1 MLSLPAGG
9 TGKKI
14 DPAKLFG
21 EDKYDQY
28 YQELLS
34 EGRIDGDNVSP
45 DERKEGV
52 RAYRKGKID
61 FEKFVNKVLKVK
73 EEVLTAPATAPA
85 TGQKKLTGSNFVPL
99 ALPPAED
106 LKAVDEDIPDDLDD
120 LLNDIRAEQDDLQA
134 KIDAL
139 LEEVRKEDDVDGLN
153 ARLDDLLDN
162 IRTMNEIEE
171 QQAEVKRQKE
181 EKKKRKA
188 KEKKLESFKKFI
200 FAPIKKAFQP
210 VQNFLQKFFD
220 AVIKVVF
227 AKAFIKLIDWF
238 SDPENRSKI
247 DSIFRFVKDFWPA
260 IAAGFLLVGG
270 ALGLLGL
277 KILGPIA
284 LAVGA
289 LVALT
294 AGLAALAKA
303 LGFGPGE
310 QEEKTE
316 KALKDD
322 FDGDKQKMIESL
334 KEQKENLNL
343 FEKMQGKGAEIDEQ
357 IYRLETGKTKSYT
370 FGGDT
375 PDTVDKDVTPPSA
388 DKNVTPSKDK
398 ASASGKT
405 PFERA
410 TDAGYEVIAANDGYI
425 LYENK
430 KTGATKTRSGTF
442 RLQGET
448 KEERFN
454 NYFDGSD
461 KFRTL
466 KLNVGGVVPEEASL
480 LQGLDQN
487 FGDLP
492 FIGGIIKTALG
503 YEDRIN
509 YRNADPRLREMMGL
523 TKSKPQPRG
532 LQFRDL
538 PGMSGGGGGTN
549 ALTNQPKVRS
559 IPGILGD
566 LFGGFRKKEI
576 DPQTILGDTS
586 PIGTDTVPAMLTPGE
601 TVLQVGARE
610 RMMDMIGVDPLM
622 FNVGPNA
629 NKPKVSGRRQGF
641 SGGGVV
647 EVKGTGNTVEGT
659 LKLKDS
665 AGKQVGK
672 TYGAISGT
680 YAGMNVPQDA
690 RATTRNAPIPDGN
703 YKLVGFEKHG
713 PYPGLPGIGN
723 WSTYIANSSGS
734 IGSRSGLML
743 HSDIGSNGTLGC
755 VGVELGG
762 SPGTTAEKEFLQAY
776 QQVNP
781 DTIKIALG
789 GGGGNSSEVASV
801 DRKPSPDNS
810 VKAAKLQPSQSASPR
825 VSPSALAPSASKPA
839 AGAQGTVPVPI
850 PVGGQQKPPSPSS
863 DVPSISS
870 VDGHN
875 ASLYVMRSMYNLV

>member
-52 RAYRKGKID
+52 RAYRRGKID
-61 FEKFVNKVLKVK
+61 FEKFVNKVLNVK
-73 EEVLTAPATAPA
+73 EEVSTAPT
-85 TGQKKLTGSNFVPL
+85 TRQTRLTGSNFVPL
-99 ALPPAED
+99 ALPQAED
-106 LKAVDEDIPDDLDD
+106 LKSVDEDIPDDLDD

-171 QQAEVKRQKE
+171 KQAEVKRQKE

-227 AKAFIKLIDWF
+227 AKAFLKLIDWF
-238 SDPENRSKI
+238 TDPENRSKI

-294 AGLAALAKA
+294 AGLAALAKV

-334 KEQKENLNL
+334 KEQKENLTL

-398 ASASGKT
+398 EPPTVSGR
-405 PFERA
+405 F
-410 TDAGYEVIAANDGYI
+410 D
-425 LYENK
+425 L
-430 KTGATKTRSGTF
+430 KTG
-442 RLQGET
+442 QGFINEQPVPLDEYEAFT
-448 KEERFN
+448 NMSDEEKVQK
-454 NYFDGSD
+454 YGAV
-461 KFRTL
+461 
-466 KLNVGGVVPEEASL
+466 KLNVGGVVPEEMSL
-480 LQGLDQN
+480 LQRLDQN

-492 FIGGIIKTALG
+492 FIGGVIKTALG

-532 LQFRDL
+532 LKFR
-538 PGMSGGGGGTN
+538 
-549 ALTNQPKVRS
+549 
-559 IPGILGD
+559 
-566 LFGGFRKKEI
+566 
-576 DPQTILGDTS
+576 DTS

-610 RMMDMIGVDPLM
+610 RMMDMIGIDPLM
-622 FNVGPNA
+622 FNIGPNA
-629 NKPKVSGRRQGF
+629 NKPKVRGERQGF

-755 VGVELGG
+755 IGVELGG

-789 GGGGNSSEVASV
+789 GGGGDSSEVASV

-839 AGAQGTVPVPI
+839 AGAQGTVPIPI

-870 VDGHN
+870 IDGHN

>member
-52 RAYRKGKID
+52 RAYRRGKID
-61 FEKFVNKVLKVK
+61 FEKFVNKVLNVK
-73 EEVLTAPATAPA
+73 EEVSTAPT
-85 TGQKKLTGSNFVPL
+85 TRQTRLTGSNFVPL
-99 ALPPAED
+99 ALPQAED
-106 LKAVDEDIPDDLDD
+106 LKSVDEDIPDDLDD

-171 QQAEVKRQKE
+171 KQAEVKRQKE

-227 AKAFIKLIDWF
+227 AKAFLKLIDWF

-260 IAAGFLLVGG
+260 IAAGFLIVGG
-270 ALGLLGL
+270 ALALLGL

-294 AGLAALAKA
+294 AGLAALAKV

-334 KEQKENLNL
+334 KEQKENLTL

-398 ASASGKT
+398 EPPTVSGR
-405 PFERA
+405 F
-410 TDAGYEVIAANDGYI
+410 D
-425 LYENK
+425 L
-430 KTGATKTRSGTF
+430 KTG
-442 RLQGET
+442 QGFINEQPVPLDEYEAFT
-448 KEERFN
+448 NMSDEEKVQK
-454 NYFDGSD
+454 YGAV
-461 KFRTL
+461 
-466 KLNVGGVVPEEASL
+466 KLNVGGVVPEEMSL
-480 LQGLDQN
+480 LQRLDQN

-492 FIGGIIKTALG
+492 FIGGVIKTALG

-532 LQFRDL
+532 LKFR
-538 PGMSGGGGGTN
+538 
-549 ALTNQPKVRS
+549 
-559 IPGILGD
+559 
-566 LFGGFRKKEI
+566 
-576 DPQTILGDTS
+576 DTS

-610 RMMDMIGVDPLM
+610 RMMDMIGIDPLM
-622 FNVGPNA
+622 FNIGPNA
-629 NKPKVSGRRQGF
+629 NKPKVRGERQGF

-755 VGVELGG
+755 IGVELGG

-789 GGGGNSSEVASV
+789 GGGGDSSEVASV

-839 AGAQGTVPVPI
+839 AGAQGTVPIPI

-870 VDGHN
+870 IDGHN

>member
-52 RAYRKGKID
+52 RAYRRGKID

-73 EEVLTAPATAPA
+73 EEVSTAPT
-85 TGQKKLTGSNFVPL
+85 TRQTRLTGSNFVPR
-99 ALPPAED
+99 ALPLAED
-106 LKAVDEDIPDDLDD
+106 LKSVDEDIPDDLDD

-171 QQAEVKRQKE
+171 KQAEVKRQKE

-227 AKAFIKLIDWF
+227 AKAFLKLIDWF
-238 SDPENRSKI
+238 TDPENRSKI

-294 AGLAALAKA
+294 AGLAALAKV

-334 KEQKENLNL
+334 KEQKENLTL

-398 ASASGKT
+398 EPPTVSGR
-405 PFERA
+405 F
-410 TDAGYEVIAANDGYI
+410 D
-425 LYENK
+425 L
-430 KTGATKTRSGTF
+430 KTG
-442 RLQGET
+442 QGFINEQPVPLDEYEAFT
-448 KEERFN
+448 NMSDEEKVQK
-454 NYFDGSD
+454 YGAV
-461 KFRTL
+461 
-466 KLNVGGVVPEEASL
+466 KLNVGGVVPEEMSL
-480 LQGLDQN
+480 LQRLDQN

-492 FIGGIIKTALG
+492 FIGGVIKTALG

-532 LQFRDL
+532 LKFR
-538 PGMSGGGGGTN
+538 
-549 ALTNQPKVRS
+549 
-559 IPGILGD
+559 
-566 LFGGFRKKEI
+566 
-576 DPQTILGDTS
+576 DTS

-610 RMMDMIGVDPLM
+610 RMMDMIGIDPLM
-622 FNVGPNA
+622 FNIGPNA
-629 NKPKVSGRRQGF
+629 NKPKVRGERQGF

-755 VGVELGG
+755 IGVELGG

-789 GGGGNSSEVASV
+789 GGGGDSSEVASV

-839 AGAQGTVPVPI
+839 AGAQGTVPIPI

-870 VDGHN
+870 IDGHN

>member
-1 MLSLPAGG
+1 MLSLPPAGG

-52 RAYRKGKID
+52 KAYRRGKID
-61 FEKFVNKVLKVK
+61 FEKFVNKVL
-73 EEVLTAPATAPA
+73 EVRDDLTETRGTIDPSKLKFSSVEIAPN
-85 TGQKKLTGSNFVPL
+85 QNKLEAGIEPEPDVP
-99 ALPPAED
+99 D
-106 LKAVDEDIPDDLDD
+106 GLDD

-238 SDPENRSKI
+238 SDPENRGKI
-247 DSIFRFVKDFWPA
+247 NSIFRFVKDFWPA
-260 IAAGFLLVGG
+260 IAAGFLIVGG

-289 LVALT
+289 LIALT
-294 AGLAALAKA
+294 AGLTALANA

-322 FDGDKQKMIESL
+322 FDGDKQKMIDAL

-357 IYRLETGKTKSYT
+357 IYFLETGKTKSYG

-375 PDTVDKDVTPPSA
+375 PDTVDKNVTPPKA
-388 DKNVTPSKDK
+388 DKNVTPSKESKDK
-398 ASASGKT
+398 APAPSGKT

-410 TDAGYEVIAANDGYI
+410 TDAGYEVISANTGYI

-430 KTGATKTRSGTF
+430 KTGDTKTKSGTF
-442 RLQGET
+442 VLQGAT

-454 NYFDGSD
+454 SFFDGRD
-461 KFRTL
+461 DYHTL
-466 KLNVGGVVPEEASL
+466 KLNVGGLVADPNV
-480 LQGLDQN
+480 
-487 FGDLP
+487 DLP
-492 FIGGIIKTALG
+492 FGGLV
-503 YEDRIN
+503 
-509 YRNADPRLREMMGL
+509 ADPNVNLPFEMI
-523 TKSKPQPRG
+523 
-532 LQFRDL
+532 
-538 PGMSGGGGGTN
+538 GGGGGTN
-549 ALTNQPKVRS
+549 VITGQAKAKSLATYIGDGIQEFFGITPKRLRDDDSQRS
-559 IPGILGD
+559 LGE
-566 LFGGFRKKEI
+566 FR
-576 DPQTILGDTS
+576 DTS

-610 RMMDMIGVDPLM
+610 RMMDMIGIDPLV
-622 FNVGPNA
+622 FNIGPNA
-629 NKPKVSGRRQGF
+629 NKPKVSGRRRGF

-755 VGVELGG
+755 IGVELGG

-789 GGGGNSSEVASV
+789 GGGGNASEVASV

-863 DVPSISS
+863 DVPSINS

>member
-61 FEKFVNKVLKVK
+61 FEKFVNKVLNVK
-73 EEVLTAPATAPA
+73 EEVSTAPT
-85 TGQKKLTGSNFVPL
+85 TRQTRLTGSNFVPL
-99 ALPPAED
+99 ALPQAED
-106 LKAVDEDIPDDLDD
+106 LKSVDEDIPDDLDD

-171 QQAEVKRQKE
+171 KQAEVKRQKE

-227 AKAFIKLIDWF
+227 AKAFLKLIDWF
-238 SDPENRSKI
+238 TDPENRSKI

-289 LVALT
+289 LVGLT
-294 AGLAALAKA
+294 AGLAALAKV

-334 KEQKENLNL
+334 KEQKENLTL

-398 ASASGKT
+398 EPSTVSGR
-405 PFERA
+405 F
-410 TDAGYEVIAANDGYI
+410 D
-425 LYENK
+425 L
-430 KTGATKTRSGTF
+430 KTG
-442 RLQGET
+442 QGFINEQPVPLDEYEAFT
-448 KEERFN
+448 NMSDEEKVQK
-454 NYFDGSD
+454 YGAV
-461 KFRTL
+461 
-466 KLNVGGVVPEEASL
+466 KLNVGGVVPEEMSL
-480 LQGLDQN
+480 LQRLDQN

-492 FIGGIIKTALG
+492 FIGGVIKTALG

-532 LQFRDL
+532 LKFR
-538 PGMSGGGGGTN
+538 
-549 ALTNQPKVRS
+549 
-559 IPGILGD
+559 
-566 LFGGFRKKEI
+566 
-576 DPQTILGDTS
+576 DTS

-610 RMMDMIGVDPLM
+610 RMMDMIGIDPLM
-622 FNVGPNA
+622 FNIGPNA
-629 NKPKVSGRRQGF
+629 NKPKVRGERQGF

-755 VGVELGG
+755 IGVELGG

-789 GGGGNSSEVASV
+789 GGGGDSSEVASV

-839 AGAQGTVPVPI
+839 AGAQGTVPIPI

-870 VDGHN
+870 IDGHN

>member
-73 EEVLTAPATAPA
+73 EEVSTA
-85 TGQKKLTGSNFVPL
+85 TGQTKLTGSNFVPL
-99 ALPPAED
+99 ALPSAED
-106 LKAVDEDIPDDLDD
+106 LKSVDEDIPDDLDD

-220 AVIKVVF
+220 AVIKLVLG
-227 AKAFIKLIDWF
+227 KAFIKLIDWF
-238 SDPENRSKI
+238 TDPENRSKI
-247 DSIFRFVKDFWPA
+247 ISIFRFVEDFWPA

-284 LAVGA
+284 IAVTA

-294 AGLAALAKA
+294 ASLAALAKA

-322 FDGDKQKMIESL
+322 FDGDKQKMIDAL
-334 KEQKENLNL
+334 KEQKENLTL
-343 FEKMQGKGAEIDEQ
+343 FEKMQNKGAEIDEQ
-357 IYRLETGKTKSYT
+357 IYRLKTGKTKSYT

-375 PDTVDKDVTPPSA
+375 PDTVDKDVTPPKA
-388 DKNVTPSKDK
+388 DKDVTPSKDK
-398 ASASGKT
+398 EPPTVSGR
-405 PFERA
+405 F
-410 TDAGYEVIAANDGYI
+410 D
-425 LYENK
+425 L
-430 KTGATKTRSGTF
+430 KTGQGFINEQPVPLEEYETF
-442 RLQGET
+442 T
-448 KEERFN
+448 NMSAEEKVQK
-454 NYFDGSD
+454 YGAV
-461 KFRTL
+461 
-466 KLNVGGVVPEEASL
+466 KLNVGGVVPEEMSL
-480 LQGLDQN
+480 LQRLDQN

-492 FIGGIIKTALG
+492 FIGGVIKTALG

-532 LQFRDL
+532 LQFRD
-538 PGMSGGGGGTN
+538 
-549 ALTNQPKVRS
+549 
-559 IPGILGD
+559 
-566 LFGGFRKKEI
+566 
-576 DPQTILGDTS
+576 TS

-610 RMMDMIGVDPLM
+610 RMMDMIGIDPLM
-622 FNVGPNA
+622 FNIGPNA
-629 NKPKVSGRRQGF
+629 NKPKVRGERQGF
-641 SGGGVV
+641 SGGGQVGNKHPHLQKLDDANIKKASAPMGYCV
-647 EVKGTGNTVEGT
+647 TGSLDTMLKSGVPEPAATGN
-659 LKLKDS
+659 D
-665 AGKQVGK
+665 VGNNPR
-672 TYGAISGT
+672 GAISQLMQGPFNWKSMGGSAITLRSPYGEVKAGVYNKNQYSKLVDEGKVPSGALVFQSRFNDWNGT
-680 YAGMNVPQDA
+680 SPGSSGYDMAIAQQGGKKHWNGQPMPKFVYGANTKKIIVLTPDGKQGDGEDVKITGEDNVP
-690 RATTRNAPIPDGN
+690 P
-703 YKLVGFEKHG
+703 
-713 PYPGLPGIGN
+713 
-723 WSTYIANSSGS
+723 SSAGYTS
-734 IGSRSGLML
+734 PVVSGA
-743 HSDIGSNGTLGC
+743 SNPVTKS
-755 VGVELGG
+755 GG
-762 SPGTTAEKEFLQAY
+762 
-776 QQVNP
+776 
-781 DTIKIALG
+781 
-789 GGGGNSSEVASV
+789 
-801 DRKPSPDNS
+801 
-810 VKAAKLQPSQSASPR
+810 
-825 VSPSALAPSASKPA
+825 LAPPSSKPA
-839 AGAQGTVPVPI
+839 AGAQGTVPIPI
-850 PVGGQQKPPSPSS
+850 PVGGQQKPPSPNS

-870 VDGHN
+870 IDGHN
-875 ASLYVMRSMYNLV
+875 VSLYVMRSMYNLV

>member
-52 RAYRKGKID
+52 RAYRRGKID
-61 FEKFVNKVLKVK
+61 FEKFVNKVL
-73 EEVLTAPATAPA
+73 EVRDDLTQTRGTIDPSKLKFDSVEIAPN
-85 TGQKKLTGSNFVPL
+85 QNKLEAGIEPE
-99 ALPPAED
+99 P
-106 LKAVDEDIPDDLDD
+106 DIPDDLDD

-139 LEEVRKEDDVDGLN
+139 IEEVRKEDDVDGLN

-227 AKAFIKLIDWF
+227 AKAFLKLIDWF
-238 SDPENRSKI
+238 TDPENRSKI

-260 IAAGFLLVGG
+260 IAAGFLIVGG
-270 ALGLLGL
+270 ALALLGL

-284 LAVGA
+284 IAAASLI
-289 LVALT
+289 ALT
-294 AGLAALAKA
+294 ASLAALAKV

-322 FDGDKQKMIESL
+322 FDGDKQKMIDAL

-357 IYRLETGKTKSYT
+357 IYFLETGKTKSYT

-375 PDTVDKDVTPPSA
+375 PDTADKDVTPPKA
-388 DKNVTPSKDK
+388 DKDVTPSKDK
-398 ASASGKT
+398 EPQTVSGR
-405 PFERA
+405 FDREA
-410 TDAGYEVIAANDGYI
+410 MQGYI
-425 LYENK
+425 NEQPVPLEEYEAFTNMSNEEK
-430 KTGATKTRSGTF
+430 VQKYGAV
-442 RLQGET
+442 
-448 KEERFN
+448 
-454 NYFDGSD
+454 
-461 KFRTL
+461 
-466 KLNVGGVVPEEASL
+466 KLNVGGVVPEEMSL
-480 LQGLDQN
+480 LQRLDQN

-492 FIGGIIKTALG
+492 FIGGVIKTALG

-532 LQFRDL
+532 LQFRD
-538 PGMSGGGGGTN
+538 
-549 ALTNQPKVRS
+549 
-559 IPGILGD
+559 
-566 LFGGFRKKEI
+566 
-576 DPQTILGDTS
+576 TS

-610 RMMDMIGVDPLM
+610 RMMDMIGIDPLM
-622 FNVGPNA
+622 FNIGPNA
-629 NKPKVSGRRQGF
+629 NKPKVRGERQGF

-755 VGVELGG
+755 IGVELGG

-789 GGGGNSSEVASV
+789 GGGGDSSEVASV

-810 VKAAKLQPSQSASPR
+810 EKAAKLQPSQSASPR

-839 AGAQGTVPVPI
+839 AGAQGTVPIPI

>member
-52 RAYRKGKID
+52 RAYRRGKID

-73 EEVLTAPATAPA
+73 EEVSTAPT
-85 TGQKKLTGSNFVPL
+85 TRKTRLTGSNFVPR
-99 ALPPAED
+99 ALPLAED
-106 LKAVDEDIPDDLDD
+106 LKSVDEDIPDDLDD

-171 QQAEVKRQKE
+171 QQAEVKRKKE

-227 AKAFIKLIDWF
+227 AKAFLKLIDWF

-260 IAAGFLLVGG
+260 IAAGFLIVGG
-270 ALGLLGL
+270 ALALLGL

-284 LAVGA
+284 IAVTA

-294 AGLAALAKA
+294 ASLAALAKV

-334 KEQKENLNL
+334 KEQKENLTL

-398 ASASGKT
+398 EPPTVSGR
-405 PFERA
+405 F
-410 TDAGYEVIAANDGYI
+410 D
-425 LYENK
+425 L
-430 KTGATKTRSGTF
+430 KTG
-442 RLQGET
+442 QGFINEQPVPLDEYEAFT
-448 KEERFN
+448 NMSDEEKVQK
-454 NYFDGSD
+454 YGAV
-461 KFRTL
+461 
-466 KLNVGGVVPEEASL
+466 KLNVGGVVPEEMSL
-480 LQGLDQN
+480 LQRLDQN

-492 FIGGIIKTALG
+492 FIGGVIKTALG

-532 LQFRDL
+532 LKFR
-538 PGMSGGGGGTN
+538 
-549 ALTNQPKVRS
+549 
-559 IPGILGD
+559 
-566 LFGGFRKKEI
+566 
-576 DPQTILGDTS
+576 DTS

-610 RMMDMIGVDPLM
+610 RMMDMIGIDPLM
-622 FNVGPNA
+622 FNIGPNA
-629 NKPKVSGRRQGF
+629 NKPKVRGERQGF

-755 VGVELGG
+755 IGVELGG

-789 GGGGNSSEVASV
+789 GGGGDSSEVASV

-839 AGAQGTVPVPI
+839 AGAQGTVPIPI

-870 VDGHN
+870 IDGHN

>member
-61 FEKFVNKVLKVK
+61 FEKFVNKVLNVK
-73 EEVLTAPATAPA
+73 EEVSTAPT
-85 TGQKKLTGSNFVPL
+85 TRQTRLTGSNFVPL
-99 ALPPAED
+99 ALPQAED
-106 LKAVDEDIPDDLDD
+106 LKSVDEDIPDDLDD

-171 QQAEVKRQKE
+171 KQAEVKRQKE

-227 AKAFIKLIDWF
+227 AKAFLKLIDWF
-238 SDPENRSKI
+238 TDPENRSKI

-294 AGLAALAKA
+294 AGLAALAKV

-334 KEQKENLNL
+334 KEQKENLTL

-398 ASASGKT
+398 EPPTVSGR
-405 PFERA
+405 F
-410 TDAGYEVIAANDGYI
+410 D
-425 LYENK
+425 L
-430 KTGATKTRSGTF
+430 KTG
-442 RLQGET
+442 QGFINEQPVPLDEYEAFT
-448 KEERFN
+448 NMSDEEKVQK
-454 NYFDGSD
+454 YGAV
-461 KFRTL
+461 
-466 KLNVGGVVPEEASL
+466 KLNVGGVVPEEMSL
-480 LQGLDQN
+480 LQRLDQN

-492 FIGGIIKTALG
+492 FIGGVIKTALG

-532 LQFRDL
+532 LKFR
-538 PGMSGGGGGTN
+538 
-549 ALTNQPKVRS
+549 
-559 IPGILGD
+559 
-566 LFGGFRKKEI
+566 
-576 DPQTILGDTS
+576 DTS

-610 RMMDMIGVDPLM
+610 RMMDMIGIDPLM
-622 FNVGPNA
+622 FNIGPNA
-629 NKPKVSGRRQGF
+629 NKPKVRGERQGF

-755 VGVELGG
+755 IGVELGG

-789 GGGGNSSEVASV
+789 GGGGDSSEVASV

-839 AGAQGTVPVPI
+839 AGAQGTVPIPI

-870 VDGHN
+870 IDGHN

>member
-1 MLSLPAGG
+1 MLSLPPAGG

-61 FEKFVNKVLKVK
+61 FEKFVNKVLNVK
-73 EEVLTAPATAPA
+73 EEVSTAPT
-85 TGQKKLTGSNFVPL
+85 TRQTRLTGSNFVPL
-99 ALPPAED
+99 ALPQAED
-106 LKAVDEDIPDDLDD
+106 LKSVDEDIPDDLDD

-171 QQAEVKRQKE
+171 KQAEVKRQKE

-227 AKAFIKLIDWF
+227 AKAFLKLIDWF
-238 SDPENRSKI
+238 TDPENRSKI

-294 AGLAALAKA
+294 AGLAALAKV

-334 KEQKENLNL
+334 KEQKENLTL

-398 ASASGKT
+398 EPPTVSGR
-405 PFERA
+405 F
-410 TDAGYEVIAANDGYI
+410 D
-425 LYENK
+425 L
-430 KTGATKTRSGTF
+430 KTG
-442 RLQGET
+442 QGFINEQPVPLDEYEAFT
-448 KEERFN
+448 NMSDEEKVQK
-454 NYFDGSD
+454 YGAV
-461 KFRTL
+461 
-466 KLNVGGVVPEEASL
+466 KLNVGGVVPEEMSL
-480 LQGLDQN
+480 LQRLDQN

-492 FIGGIIKTALG
+492 FIGGVIKTALG

-532 LQFRDL
+532 LKFR
-538 PGMSGGGGGTN
+538 
-549 ALTNQPKVRS
+549 
-559 IPGILGD
+559 
-566 LFGGFRKKEI
+566 
-576 DPQTILGDTS
+576 DTS

-610 RMMDMIGVDPLM
+610 RMMDMIGIDPLM
-622 FNVGPNA
+622 FNIGPNA
-629 NKPKVSGRRQGF
+629 NKPKVRGERQGF

-755 VGVELGG
+755 IGVELGG

-789 GGGGNSSEVASV
+789 GGGGDSSEVASV

-839 AGAQGTVPVPI
+839 AGAQGTVPIPI

-870 VDGHN
+870 IDGHN

>member
-61 FEKFVNKVLKVK
+61 FEKFVNKVLNVK
-73 EEVLTAPATAPA
+73 EEVSTVST
-85 TGQKKLTGSNFVPL
+85 TRQTRLTGSNFVPL
-99 ALPPAED
+99 ALPQAED
-106 LKAVDEDIPDDLDD
+106 LKSVDEDIPDDLDD

-171 QQAEVKRQKE
+171 KQAEVKRQKE

-227 AKAFIKLIDWF
+227 AKAFLKLIDWF
-238 SDPENRSKI
+238 TDPENRSKI

-294 AGLAALAKA
+294 AGLAALAKV

-334 KEQKENLNL
+334 KEQKENLTL

-375 PDTVDKDVTPPSA
+375 PDTADKDVTPPSA
-388 DKNVTPSKDK
+388 DKDVTPSKDK
-398 ASASGKT
+398 EPSTVSGR
-405 PFERA
+405 F
-410 TDAGYEVIAANDGYI
+410 D
-425 LYENK
+425 L
-430 KTGATKTRSGTF
+430 KTG
-442 RLQGET
+442 QGFINEQPVPLDEYEAFT
-448 KEERFN
+448 NMSDEEKVQK
-454 NYFDGSD
+454 YGAV
-461 KFRTL
+461 
-466 KLNVGGVVPEEASL
+466 KLNVGGVVPEEMSL
-480 LQGLDQN
+480 LQRLDQN

-492 FIGGIIKTALG
+492 FIGGVIKTALG

-532 LQFRDL
+532 LKFR
-538 PGMSGGGGGTN
+538 
-549 ALTNQPKVRS
+549 
-559 IPGILGD
+559 
-566 LFGGFRKKEI
+566 
-576 DPQTILGDTS
+576 DTS

-610 RMMDMIGVDPLM
+610 RMMDMIGIDPLM
-622 FNVGPNA
+622 FNIGPNA
-629 NKPKVSGRRQGF
+629 NKPKVRGERQGF

-703 YKLVGFEKHG
+703 YKLIGFEKHG

-755 VGVELGG
+755 IGVELGG

-789 GGGGNSSEVASV
+789 GGGGDSSEVASV

-825 VSPSALAPSASKPA
+825 VAPSALAPSASKPA
-839 AGAQGTVPVPI
+839 AGAQGTVPIPI

-870 VDGHN
+870 IDGHN

>member
-61 FEKFVNKVLKVK
+61 FEKFVNKVLNVK
-73 EEVLTAPATAPA
+73 EEVSTAPT
-85 TGQKKLTGSNFVPL
+85 TRQTRLTGSNFVPL
-99 ALPPAED
+99 ALPQAED
-106 LKAVDEDIPDDLDD
+106 LKSVDEDIPDDLDD

-171 QQAEVKRQKE
+171 KQAEVKRQKE

-227 AKAFIKLIDWF
+227 AKAFLKLIDWF
-238 SDPENRSKI
+238 TDPENRSKI

-294 AGLAALAKA
+294 AGLAALAKV

-334 KEQKENLNL
+334 KEQKENLTL

-398 ASASGKT
+398 EPPTVSGR
-405 PFERA
+405 F
-410 TDAGYEVIAANDGYI
+410 D
-425 LYENK
+425 L
-430 KTGATKTRSGTF
+430 KTG
-442 RLQGET
+442 QGFINEQPVPLDEYEAFT
-448 KEERFN
+448 NMSDEEKVQK
-454 NYFDGSD
+454 YGAV
-461 KFRTL
+461 
-466 KLNVGGVVPEEASL
+466 KLNVGGVVPEEMSL
-480 LQGLDQN
+480 LQRLDQN

-492 FIGGIIKTALG
+492 FIGGVIKTALG

-532 LQFRDL
+532 LKFR
-538 PGMSGGGGGTN
+538 
-549 ALTNQPKVRS
+549 
-559 IPGILGD
+559 
-566 LFGGFRKKEI
+566 
-576 DPQTILGDTS
+576 DTS

-610 RMMDMIGVDPLM
+610 RMMDMIGIDPLM
-622 FNVGPNA
+622 FNIGPNA
-629 NKPKVSGRRQGF
+629 NKPKVRGERQGF

-659 LKLKDS
+659 VKLKDS

-755 VGVELGG
+755 IGVELGG

-789 GGGGNSSEVASV
+789 GGGGDSSEVASV

-839 AGAQGTVPVPI
+839 AGAQGTVPIPI

-870 VDGHN
+870 IDGHN

>member
-1 MLSLPAGG
+1 MLSLPPAGG

-52 RAYRKGKID
+52 RAYRRGKID

-73 EEVLTAPATAPA
+73 EEVSTAPT
-85 TGQKKLTGSNFVPL
+85 TGQTKLTGSNFVPL
-99 ALPPAED
+99 ALPQAED
-106 LKAVDEDIPDDLDD
+106 LKPPVEEDIPDDLDD

-238 SDPENRSKI
+238 SDPENRGKI

-322 FDGDKQKMIESL
+322 FDGDKQKMIDAL
-334 KEQKENLNL
+334 KEQKENLTL

-357 IYRLETGKTKSYT
+357 IYFLETGKTKSYT

-375 PDTVDKDVTPPSA
+375 PDTADKDVTPPSA

-398 ASASGKT
+398 EPPTVSGR
-405 PFERA
+405 F
-410 TDAGYEVIAANDGYI
+410 D
-425 LYENK
+425 L
-430 KTGATKTRSGTF
+430 KTG
-442 RLQGET
+442 QGFINEQPVPL
-448 KEERFN
+448 EEYEAFTN
-454 NYFDGSD
+454 MSD
-461 KFRTL
+461 EEKVQKYGAV
-466 KLNVGGVVPEEASL
+466 KLNVGGVVPEEMSL
-480 LQGLDQN
+480 LQRLDQN

-492 FIGGIIKTALG
+492 FIGGVIKTALG

-532 LQFRDL
+532 LKFR
-538 PGMSGGGGGTN
+538 
-549 ALTNQPKVRS
+549 
-559 IPGILGD
+559 
-566 LFGGFRKKEI
+566 
-576 DPQTILGDTS
+576 DTS

-610 RMMDMIGVDPLM
+610 RMMDMIGIDPLM
-622 FNVGPNA
+622 FNIGPNA
-629 NKPKVSGRRQGF
+629 NKPKVRGERQGF

-755 VGVELGG
+755 IGVELGG

-789 GGGGNSSEVASV
+789 GGGGNASEVASV

-810 VKAAKLQPSQSASPR
+810 VKAAKLQPSQSASPK

-839 AGAQGTVPVPI
+839 AGAQGTVPIPI

-870 VDGHN
+870 IDGHN

>member
-73 EEVLTAPATAPA
+73 EEVSTA
-85 TGQKKLTGSNFVPL
+85 TGQTKLTGSNFVPL
-99 ALPPAED
+99 ALPSAED
-106 LKAVDEDIPDDLDD
+106 LKSVDEDIPDDLDD

-220 AVIKVVF
+220 AVIKLVLG
-227 AKAFIKLIDWF
+227 KAFIKLIDWF
-238 SDPENRSKI
+238 TDPENRSKI
-247 DSIFRFVKDFWPA
+247 ISIFRFVEDFWPA

-284 LAVGA
+284 IAVTA

-294 AGLAALAKA
+294 ASLAALAKA

-316 KALKDD
+316 KALKED
-322 FDGDKQKMIESL
+322 FDGDKQKMIDAL
-334 KEQKENLNL
+334 KEQKENLTL
-343 FEKMQGKGAEIDEQ
+343 FEKMQNKGAEIDEQ
-357 IYRLETGKTKSYT
+357 IYRLKTGKTKSYT

-375 PDTVDKDVTPPSA
+375 PDTVDKDVTPPKA
-388 DKNVTPSKDK
+388 DKDVTPSKDK
-398 ASASGKT
+398 EPPTVSGR
-405 PFERA
+405 F
-410 TDAGYEVIAANDGYI
+410 D
-425 LYENK
+425 L
-430 KTGATKTRSGTF
+430 KTGQGFINEQPVPLEEYETF
-442 RLQGET
+442 T
-448 KEERFN
+448 NMSAEEKVQK
-454 NYFDGSD
+454 YGAV
-461 KFRTL
+461 
-466 KLNVGGVVPEEASL
+466 KLNVGGVVPEEMSL
-480 LQGLDQN
+480 LQRLDQN

-492 FIGGIIKTALG
+492 FIGGVIKTALG

-532 LQFRDL
+532 LQFRD
-538 PGMSGGGGGTN
+538 
-549 ALTNQPKVRS
+549 
-559 IPGILGD
+559 
-566 LFGGFRKKEI
+566 
-576 DPQTILGDTS
+576 TS

-610 RMMDMIGVDPLM
+610 RMMDMIGIDPLM
-622 FNVGPNA
+622 FNIGPNA
-629 NKPKVSGRRQGF
+629 NKPKVRGERQGF
-641 SGGGVV
+641 SGGGQVGNKHPHLQKLDDANIKKASAPMGYCV
-647 EVKGTGNTVEGT
+647 TGSLDTMLKSGVPEPAATGN
-659 LKLKDS
+659 D
-665 AGKQVGK
+665 VGNNPR
-672 TYGAISGT
+672 GAISQLMQGPFNWKSMGGSAITLRSPYGEVKAGVYNKNQYSKLVDEGKVPSGALVFQSRFNDWNGT
-680 YAGMNVPQDA
+680 SPGSSGYDMAIAQQGGKKHWNGQPMPKFVYGANTKKIIVLTPDGKQGDGEDVKITGEDNVP
-690 RATTRNAPIPDGN
+690 P
-703 YKLVGFEKHG
+703 
-713 PYPGLPGIGN
+713 
-723 WSTYIANSSGS
+723 SSAGYTS
-734 IGSRSGLML
+734 PVVSGA
-743 HSDIGSNGTLGC
+743 SNPVTKS
-755 VGVELGG
+755 GG
-762 SPGTTAEKEFLQAY
+762 
-776 QQVNP
+776 
-781 DTIKIALG
+781 
-789 GGGGNSSEVASV
+789 
-801 DRKPSPDNS
+801 
-810 VKAAKLQPSQSASPR
+810 
-825 VSPSALAPSASKPA
+825 LAPPSSKPA
-839 AGAQGTVPVPI
+839 AGAQGTVPIPI
-850 PVGGQQKPPSPSS
+850 PVGGQQKPPSPNS

-870 VDGHN
+870 IDGHN
-875 ASLYVMRSMYNLV
+875 VSLYVMRSMYNLV

>member
-61 FEKFVNKVLKVK
+61 FEKFVNKVLNVK
-73 EEVLTAPATAPA
+73 EEVSTAPT
-85 TGQKKLTGSNFVPL
+85 TRQTRLTGSNFVPL
-99 ALPPAED
+99 ALPQAED
-106 LKAVDEDIPDDLDD
+106 LKSVDEDIPDDLDD

-171 QQAEVKRQKE
+171 QQAEVKRKKE

-227 AKAFIKLIDWF
+227 AKAFLKLIDWF

-260 IAAGFLLVGG
+260 IAAGFLIVGG
-270 ALGLLGL
+270 ALALLGL

-284 LAVGA
+284 IAVTA

-294 AGLAALAKA
+294 ASLAALAKV

-334 KEQKENLNL
+334 KEQKENLTL

-398 ASASGKT
+398 EPPTVSGR
-405 PFERA
+405 F
-410 TDAGYEVIAANDGYI
+410 D
-425 LYENK
+425 L
-430 KTGATKTRSGTF
+430 KTG
-442 RLQGET
+442 QGFINEQPVPLDEYEAFT
-448 KEERFN
+448 NMSDEEKVQK
-454 NYFDGSD
+454 YGAV
-461 KFRTL
+461 
-466 KLNVGGVVPEEASL
+466 KLNVGGVVPEEMSL
-480 LQGLDQN
+480 LQRLDQN

-492 FIGGIIKTALG
+492 FIGGVIKTALG

-532 LQFRDL
+532 LKFR
-538 PGMSGGGGGTN
+538 
-549 ALTNQPKVRS
+549 
-559 IPGILGD
+559 
-566 LFGGFRKKEI
+566 
-576 DPQTILGDTS
+576 DTS

-610 RMMDMIGVDPLM
+610 RMMDMIGIDPLM
-622 FNVGPNA
+622 FNIGPNA
-629 NKPKVSGRRQGF
+629 NKPKVRGERQGF

-755 VGVELGG
+755 IGVELGG

-789 GGGGNSSEVASV
+789 GGGGDSSEVASV

-839 AGAQGTVPVPI
+839 AGAQGTVPIPI

-870 VDGHN
+870 IDGHN

>member
-1 MLSLPAGG
+1 MLSLPPAGG

-52 RAYRKGKID
+52 KAYKRGKID
-61 FEKFVNKVLKVK
+61 FEKFVNKVL
-73 EEVLTAPATAPA
+73 EVRDELTETRGTIDPS
-85 TGQKKLTGSNFVPL
+85 KLKFDSVEIVPNQNKL
-99 ALPPAED
+99 EAGIEPE
-106 LKAVDEDIPDDLDD
+106 PDVPDGLDD

-220 AVIKVVF
+220 AVIKLVLG
-227 AKAFIKLIDWF
+227 KAFIKLIDWF

-247 DSIFRFVKDFWPA
+247 TSIFRFIKDFWPA

-316 KALKDD
+316 KALKED
-322 FDGDKQKMIESL
+322 FDGDKQKMIDAL

-357 IYRLETGKTKSYT
+357 IYRLETGKTKSYG

-375 PDTVDKDVTPPSA
+375 PDTVDKDATPPSA

-398 ASASGKT
+398 APQTVSGRFDTK
-405 PFERA
+405 A
-410 TDAGYEVIAANDGYI
+410 MQGYI
-425 LYENK
+425 NEQPVPLEEYEAFTNMSDEEK
-430 KTGATKTRSGTF
+430 VQKYGAV
-442 RLQGET
+442 
-448 KEERFN
+448 
-454 NYFDGSD
+454 
-461 KFRTL
+461 
-466 KLNVGGVVPEEASL
+466 KLNVGGVVPEEMSL
-480 LQGLDQN
+480 LQRLDQN

-492 FIGGIIKTALG
+492 FIGGVIKTALG

-523 TKSKPQPRG
+523 TKSKPQPMG

-610 RMMDMIGVDPLM
+610 RMMDMIGIDPLM
-622 FNVGPNA
+622 FNIGPNA
-629 NKPKVSGRRQGF
+629 NKPKVRGERQGF
-641 SGGGVV
+641 SGGGQVGNKHPHLQKLDDANIKKASAPMGYCV
-647 EVKGTGNTVEGT
+647 TGSLDTMLKSGVPEPAATGN
-659 LKLKDS
+659 D
-665 AGKQVGK
+665 AGNNPR
-672 TYGAISGT
+672 GAISQLMQSPFNWKSMGGSAITLRSPYGEVKAGVYNKNQYSKLVDEGKVPSGALVFQSRFDDWNGT
-680 YAGMNVPQDA
+680 SPGSSGYDMAIAQQGGKTHWNGQPMPKFVYGASTKKIIVLTPDGKQGDGEDVKITGEDNVP
-690 RATTRNAPIPDGN
+690 P
-703 YKLVGFEKHG
+703 
-713 PYPGLPGIGN
+713 
-723 WSTYIANSSGS
+723 SSAGYS
-734 IGSRSGLML
+734 SPVVSGA
-743 HSDIGSNGTLGC
+743 SNPVTKS
-755 VGVELGG
+755 GG
-762 SPGTTAEKEFLQAY
+762 
-776 QQVNP
+776 
-781 DTIKIALG
+781 
-789 GGGGNSSEVASV
+789 
-801 DRKPSPDNS
+801 
-810 VKAAKLQPSQSASPR
+810 
-825 VSPSALAPSASKPA
+825 LAPPSSKPA

-850 PVGGQQKPPSPSS
+850 PVGGQQKPPSPNS

-875 ASLYVMRSMYNLV
+875 VSLYVMRSMYNLTN

>member
-61 FEKFVNKVLKVK
+61 FEKFVNKVLNVK
-73 EEVLTAPATAPA
+73 EEVSTAAT
-85 TGQKKLTGSNFVPL
+85 TRQTRLTGSNFVPR
-99 ALPPAED
+99 ALPLAED
-106 LKAVDEDIPDDLDD
+106 LKSVDEDIPDDLDD

-171 QQAEVKRQKE
+171 KQAEVKRQKE

-227 AKAFIKLIDWF
+227 AKAFLKLIDWF
-238 SDPENRSKI
+238 TDPENRSKI

-294 AGLAALAKA
+294 AGLAALAKV

-334 KEQKENLNL
+334 KEQKENLTL

-398 ASASGKT
+398 EPPTVSGR
-405 PFERA
+405 F
-410 TDAGYEVIAANDGYI
+410 D
-425 LYENK
+425 L
-430 KTGATKTRSGTF
+430 KTG
-442 RLQGET
+442 QGFINEQPVPLDEYEAFT
-448 KEERFN
+448 NMSDEEKVQK
-454 NYFDGSD
+454 YGAV
-461 KFRTL
+461 
-466 KLNVGGVVPEEASL
+466 KLNVGGVVPEEMSL
-480 LQGLDQN
+480 LQRLDQN

-492 FIGGIIKTALG
+492 FIGGVIKTALG

-532 LQFRDL
+532 LKFR
-538 PGMSGGGGGTN
+538 
-549 ALTNQPKVRS
+549 
-559 IPGILGD
+559 
-566 LFGGFRKKEI
+566 
-576 DPQTILGDTS
+576 DTS

-610 RMMDMIGVDPLM
+610 RMMDMIGIDPLM
-622 FNVGPNA
+622 FNIGPNA
-629 NKPKVSGRRQGF
+629 NKPKVRGERQGF

-755 VGVELGG
+755 IGVELGG

-789 GGGGNSSEVASV
+789 GGGGDSSEVASV

-839 AGAQGTVPVPI
+839 AGAQGTVPIPI

-870 VDGHN
+870 IDGHN

>member
-61 FEKFVNKVLKVK
+61 FEKFVNKVLNVK
-73 EEVLTAPATAPA
+73 EEVSTAPT
-85 TGQKKLTGSNFVPL
+85 TRKTRLTGSNFVPL
-99 ALPPAED
+99 ALPQAED
-106 LKAVDEDIPDDLDD
+106 LKSVDEDIPDDLDD

-171 QQAEVKRQKE
+171 KQAEVKRQKE

-227 AKAFIKLIDWF
+227 AKAFLKLIDWF
-238 SDPENRSKI
+238 TDPENRSKI

-294 AGLAALAKA
+294 AGLAALAKV

-334 KEQKENLNL
+334 KEQKENLTL

-398 ASASGKT
+398 EPPTVSGR
-405 PFERA
+405 F
-410 TDAGYEVIAANDGYI
+410 D
-425 LYENK
+425 L
-430 KTGATKTRSGTF
+430 KTG
-442 RLQGET
+442 QGFINEQPVPLDEYEAFT
-448 KEERFN
+448 NMSDEEKVQK
-454 NYFDGSD
+454 YGAV
-461 KFRTL
+461 
-466 KLNVGGVVPEEASL
+466 KLNVGGVVPEEMSL
-480 LQGLDQN
+480 LQRLDQN

-492 FIGGIIKTALG
+492 FIGGVIKTALG

-532 LQFRDL
+532 LKFR
-538 PGMSGGGGGTN
+538 
-549 ALTNQPKVRS
+549 
-559 IPGILGD
+559 
-566 LFGGFRKKEI
+566 
-576 DPQTILGDTS
+576 DTS

-610 RMMDMIGVDPLM
+610 RMMDMIGIDPLM
-622 FNVGPNA
+622 FNIGPNA
-629 NKPKVSGRRQGF
+629 NKPKVRGERQGF

-755 VGVELGG
+755 IGVELGG

-789 GGGGNSSEVASV
+789 GGGGDSSEVASV

-839 AGAQGTVPVPI
+839 AGAQGTVPIPI

-870 VDGHN
+870 IDGHN